1 MNKTLNIARGYC
13 ANWNAGKC
21 IGCVFTRTEKGLSFR
36 LSKKLSR
43 KKSSVEKGCEY
54 FDNIV
59 IPGIQDKRV
68 TRKL

>member
-36 LSKKLSR
+36 LSKKLSG
-43 KKSSVEKGCEY
+43 KKCSVEKGCEY

-68 TRKL
+68 TSKL